1 MLLFSAAEAGSMQER
16 IVLPSTST
24 VHAPHCP
31 RPQPNRGP
39 CSDKLSRRT
48 YKSGVLGSASTT
60 LGLPF
65 TFSEIRAMVK
75 ILSRRVAPF
84 LSCNALFC
92 RFTTPSSTSLGWLP
106 IYTHSHWDGNTTPI
120 FRIDFDSHE

>member
-1 MLLFSAAEAGSMQER
+1 MQDR
-16 IVLPSTST
+16 MVAPSTST

-39 CSDKLSRRT
+39 CSDRLSRRT

-60 LGLPF
+60 LDLPF

-75 ILSRRVAPF
+75 FLSRRVGQN
-84 LSCNALFC
+84 LSGLS
-92 RFTTPSSTSLGWLP
+92 RQFTN
-106 IYTHSHWDGNTTPI
+106 IVI
-120 FRIDFDSHE
+120 QRC